1 MNERISLE
9 RGCFCLYFA
18 IESNTMKK
26 IIIPIFTM
34 ICALHGAAQNAPIQQ
49 QWQHADAEA
58 DGLIGVSAAKALK
71 EFSPASGNFSP
82 VVVAIIDS
90 GTETSHPDLKNVL
103 WTNPGEIAGNG
114 KDDDN
119 NGYIDDIHGWS
130 FIGGKNGDVEKDNL
144 EFIRVYKMY
153 SQMFP
158 DGQLIK
164 GKEKEFKEYSKLKK
178 DYESRLNNAKAD
190 VDEYEAF
197 SKVYRSAKRFF
208 TKNIGE
214 DYTIEEVKD
223 FKGEGDSLD
232 LFKQLVVVGIT
243 NHFDE
248 VLPEWEEQ
256 VRSALKYGYSLDFD
270 PRSVVGDNY
279 NDVNETKYGNNHIDG
294 PAGEHGTHVGGIVGA
309 ARDGKGMDGICP
321 NAQLIIIRCVP
332 DGDERDKDVANA
344 IFYAVNN
351 GAKVINMSFGKAY
364 SPFKERVD
372 EAVKYAE
379 SKGVLLI
386 HAAGNDNKN
395 VDEKDNFPC
404 ADYKNGGKCSTWLE
418 IGASGSTE
426 GQLKADF
433 SNYGRKSVDVFAP
446 GVDIYS
452 TVPNGEFRA
461 LSGTSMASPV
471 TAGVAAAIW
480 SYYPELTAKQVKSL
494 ILESAVSY
502 RNTRVNEES
511 PEQEKKKSFLDPVLT
526 KPMYFNLGYAFID
539 DDGEPFGDLLD
550 IQDSW
555 NFPPFPSAVRIGSE
569 INDRWKAGIA
579 FTFSK
584 YNACK
589 KNGIA
594 FSGMG
599 NIWNIELNSQYQ
611 FFQLPMGK
619 SGLSLSS
626 IQGMGYTKRTW
637 GDLTNTVTANTGLNL
652 GIKICSDWSA
662 NLSSQANWGLNN
674 YEAGG
679 SYLQHGV
686 SLTYT
691 IPGKD
696 TLGKLSK
703 TGGVVNLY
711 KALELADKR
720 FGK

>member
-1 MNERISLE
+1 
-9 RGCFCLYFA
+9 
-18 IESNTMKK
+18 MKK
-26 IIIPIFTM
+26 LVIPI
-34 ICALHGAAQNAPIQQ
+34 ICAFSIAPSFAQNASIQQ
-49 QWQHADAEA
+49 QWQHADART
-58 DGLIGVSAAKALK
+58 DGLVGVSAAKALK
-71 EFSPASGNFSP
+71 EFSPASGTFSP

-90 GTETSHPDLKNVL
+90 GTETSHPDLKNNL

-119 NGYIDDIHGWS
+119 NGYIDDVHGWS

-153 SQMFP
+153 SAMFP
-158 DGQLIK
+158 DGQSIK
-164 GKEKEFKEYSKLKK
+164 GKEKEFELYSKLKK
-178 DYESRLNNAKAD
+178 DYETRLAGAKAD
-190 VDEYEAF
+190 VEEYENF
-197 SKVYRSAKRFF
+197 SKVYRSAKRYF

-214 DYTIEEVKD
+214 DYTLDEVKE
-223 FKGEGDSLD
+223 FKGDGDSLEM
-232 LFKQLVVVGIT
+232 FKQLVVVGIT

-248 VLPEWEEQ
+248 VLPQWEDQ
-256 VRSALKYGYSLDFD
+256 VRSALQYGYSLDFD
-270 PRSVVGDNY
+270 PRNIVGDNY
-279 NDVNETKYGNNHIDG
+279 NDVMETKYGNNHIDG

-321 NAQLIIIRCVP
+321 NAQLMIIRCVP

-379 SKGVLLI
+379 SKGVLLV

-395 VDEKDNFPC
+395 VDVKDNFPC
-404 ADYKNGGKCSTWLE
+404 ADYKSGGKCKTWLE

-452 TVPNGEFRA
+452 TVPNGEYRA

-480 SYYPELTAKQVKSL
+480 SYYPTLTAIQVKNL

-502 RNTRVNEES
+502 RNTKVNDENAKGKERL
-511 PEQEKKKSFLDPVLT
+511 SFLNPILM

-539 DDGEPFGDLLD
+539 DDGEPFRDLLD
-550 IQDSW
+550 IKDSW
-555 NFPPFPSAVRIGSE
+555 SYSPFPAAIQVGSE

-579 FTFSK
+579 FTYSK

-589 KNGIA
+589 KNGVTY
-594 FSGMG
+594 SGMG
-599 NIWNIELNSQYQ
+599 NIWNLDLSSQFLFYQ
-611 FFQLPMGK
+611 LSLGK
-619 SGLSLSS
+619 SALMFST
-626 IQGMGYTKRTW
+626 IQGVGYTKRTW
-637 GDLTNTVTANTGLNL
+637 GALNNTITANTGLNL
-652 GIKICSDWSA
+652 GVKICSDWTA
-662 NLSSQANWGLNN
+662 NISSQAKYGLNN

-696 TLGKLSK
+696 TFGKLSR
-703 TGGVVNLY
+703 TGSVVNLY
-711 KALELADKR
+711 KALELAEKR
-720 FGK
+720 YGK